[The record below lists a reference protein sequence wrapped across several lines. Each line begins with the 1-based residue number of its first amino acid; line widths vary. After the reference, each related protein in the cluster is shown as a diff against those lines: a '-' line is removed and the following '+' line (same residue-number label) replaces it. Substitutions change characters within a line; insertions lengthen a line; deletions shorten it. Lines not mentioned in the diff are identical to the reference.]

1 MFAFPWYYKFAKAN
15 LLVCLGGFIA
25 RRDEGLVRL
34 YRSVAGISRA
44 R

>member
-1 MFAFPWYYKFAKAN
+1 MFAFPWYYKFAEAN
-15 LLVCLGGFIA
+15 LLVCFGGFIA

-34 YRSVAGISRA
+34 YRSVEGISRA